1 MNNHRI
7 TTTLAVAAA
16 ALAAAA
22 PASYG
27 GPSLSAAVHLEA
39 HANADTSAAK
49 NAVRTSSARARKL
62 MARGARELSRA
73 AAIVR
78 QADAKAQAAGADAD
92 HQAVLD
98 AQASLSTAA
107 SSQSFT
113 LSSIAQ
119 KATGVVA
126 KDARRAQAKVESIRT
141 AADDALSAGGSD
153 PGQASVS
160 VSAQAGTGGD
170 DQTVGSIELLG
181 IFAGGGGGQ

>member
-49 NAVRTSSARARKL
+49 KVMHTSSARARKL

-73 AAIVR
+73 ATIVR

-107 SSQSFT
+107 SNQSFT

-126 KDARRAQAKVESIRT
+126 KDARRVQAKVESIRT

-153 PGQASVS
+153 PAQASVS

-170 DQTVGSIELLG
+170 QSVGGIELLG
-181 IFAGGGGGQ
+181 IFASGGGQ

>member
-1 MNNHRI
+1 MINHRI
-7 TTTLAVAAA
+7 TTTIAVAAA

-22 PASYG
+22 PASFG

-49 NAVRTSSARARKL
+49 KALRTSSARARKL
-62 MARGARELSRA
+62 MARGTRELTRA

-92 HQAVLD
+92 HQAVLS

-107 SSQSFT
+107 SNQSFT

-126 KDARRAQAKVESIRT
+126 KAAQRAQARAEVIRSEAD
-141 AADDALSAGGSD
+141 AAMSDGGSD
-153 PGQASVS
+153 PAQASVS
-160 VSAQAGTGGD
+160 VSAQAGTGN
-170 DQTVGSIELLG
+170 DQAVGGIELLG
-181 IFAGGGGGQ
+181 LFAGGDGQ

>member
-49 NAVRTSSARARKL
+49 TAMRTSSARARKL

-78 QADAKAQAAGADAD
+78 QADAKAQAAGAAD
-92 HQAVLD
+92 RQAVLD

-119 KATGVVA
+119 RATGVVA

-153 PGQASVS
+153 PAQASVS
-160 VSAQAGTGGD
+160 VSAQAGAGGD
-170 DQTVGSIELLG
+170 DQTVGGVELLG
-181 IFAGGGGGQ
+181 IFAGGGEQ

>member
-1 MNNHRI
+1 MINHRI
-7 TTTLAVAAA
+7 TTTIAVAAA

-49 NAVRTSSARARKL
+49 KAMRTSSDRARKL
-62 MARGARELSRA
+62 MARGTRELSRA
-73 AAIVR
+73 ATIVR
-78 QADAKAQAAGADAD
+78 QADAKAQAAGAGAD
-92 HQAVLD
+92 HQAVLN

-107 SSQSFT
+107 SDQSFT

-126 KDARRAQAKVESIRT
+126 KAAQRAQTKAEAIRSE
-141 AADDALSAGGSD
+141 ADSALADGGSD
-153 PGQASVS
+153 PAQASVS
-160 VSAQAGTGGD
+160 VSAQAGSGD
-170 DQTVGSIELLG
+170 DQAVGGVELLG
-181 IFAGGGGGQ
+181 ILAGGGGQ